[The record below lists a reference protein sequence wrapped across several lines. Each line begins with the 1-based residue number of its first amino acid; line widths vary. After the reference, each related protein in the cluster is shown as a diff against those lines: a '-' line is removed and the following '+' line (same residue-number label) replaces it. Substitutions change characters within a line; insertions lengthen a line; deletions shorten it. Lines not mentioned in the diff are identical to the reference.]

1 MSKRSERRNDGIES
15 TSVPSMMSNQE
26 QDGLDQA
33 EVAELAYQRW
43 VEKGCPQGIA
53 EEDWLDAEKE
63 VRSRGAAMPQAG

>member
-43 VEKGCPQGIA
+43 VEKGCPQGTA
-53 EEDWLDAEKE
+53 EKDWLDAEKE